1 MSSRRAG
8 VTPRVPLAG
17 ILLVLAALGPGL
29 VVAAAGAGLVLAA
42 AGPGAARPADAVEE
56 LLFELQMVPLDG
68 QTPAPF
74 TLETLSGQRI
84 SLADFRGKV
93 VLVYFW
99 ATW

>member
-1 MSSRRAG
+1 
-8 VTPRVPLAG
+8 
-17 ILLVLAALGPGL
+17 
-29 VVAAAGAGLVLAA
+29 
-42 AGPGAARPADAVEE
+42 
-56 LLFELQMVPLDG
+56 MVPLDG

-74 TLETLSGQRI
+74 TLETVNGQRV

>member
-1 MSSRRAG
+1 MSSLRAG
-8 VTPRVPLAG
+8 VPTWIPLAG
-17 ILLVLAALGPGL
+17 ILLVLAASGPGL
-29 VVAAAGAGLVLAA
+29 GLTAAGAALVLAA
-42 AGPGAARPADAVEE
+42 AGPGAARPADAIEE

-74 TLETLSGQRI
+74 TLETVNGQRV